1 MSWYHKHK
9 RNIAAAM
16 GVCVAVGS
24 IAGFT
29 GCGKEAV
36 SSAKS
41 DENGKK
47 ASEEKAMGRYLRRS
61 LLFRKGVR
69 RL

>member
-9 RNIAAAM
+9 RNFAAAM

-36 SSAKS
+36 SSSKS
-41 DENGKK
+41 DENGKRLQK
-47 ASEEKAMGRYLRRS
+47 KKQWGDTWRRS